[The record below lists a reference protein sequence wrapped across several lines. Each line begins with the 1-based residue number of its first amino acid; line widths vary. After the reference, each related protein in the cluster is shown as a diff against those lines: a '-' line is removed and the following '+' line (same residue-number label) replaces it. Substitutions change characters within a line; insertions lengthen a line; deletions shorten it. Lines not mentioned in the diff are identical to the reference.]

1 MAITEQDRQVLQA
14 NEGHMLTAKDGWVQ
28 QVYDLTKL
36 HEIYER
42 NVAHYPLTTW
52 CPSCVIKFMQRLGT
66 WWDGVKLESE
76 LRRCPNVSQVHMCT
90 CKDNSECSVK
100 KALKEPPPIVVSN
113 QSQTKQKRRK

>member
-28 QVYDLTKL
+28 QVYDLAKL

-42 NVAHYPLTTW
+42 NIAHYPLTTW

-66 WWDGVKLESE
+66 WWDGVKLAE
-76 LRRCPNVSQVHMCT
+76 
-90 CKDNSECSVK
+90 
-100 KALKEPPPIVVSN
+100 
-113 QSQTKQKRRK
+113 QSQTKQIENNATNIDYSTPNTTRKPRKRK

>member
-1 MAITEQDRQVLQA
+1 MAISEQDRQVLQA

-66 WWDGVKLESE
+66 WWDGVKQQPEPTLLGEE
-76 LRRCPNVSQVHMCT
+76 VVITLVS
-90 CKDNSECSVK
+90 
-100 KALKEPPPIVVSN
+100 PPHT
-113 QSQTKQKRRK
+113 SQTKQKRRK

>member
-42 NVAHYPLTTW
+42 NVGLYPLTTW
-52 CPSCVIKFMQRLGT
+52 CPSCVIKFMQRLGV
-66 WWDGVKLESE
+66 WWESRKIIDKVDE
-76 LRRCPNVSQVHMCT
+76 LMKRNGPAPHPQH
-90 CKDNSECSVK
+90 E
-100 KALKEPPPIVVSN
+100 